1 MFWGLF
7 YYLFLVVEKNGF
19 LDKLKTLPKAVGHAY
34 TLAVVYFGWIL
45 FKFSDMSYLGHVLLG
60 MFGLNKNGFINMEVR
75 VNFQNNIFFIIAS
88 VIACTPLL
96 RDVYHVVRKKF
107 GRIMAVS
114 YVYAAIEVAGPVVL
128 VLLATM
134 ALVGNSYN
142 PFLYFQF

>member
-1 MFWGLF
+1 
-7 YYLFLVVEKNGF
+7 
-19 LDKLKTLPKAVGHAY
+19 
-34 TLAVVYFGWIL
+34 
-45 FKFSDMSYLGHVLLG
+45 MSYLGHVLLG
-60 MFGLNKNGFINMEVR
+60 MFGLNKNGFINMEVQ